1 MAAISRSRRATAG
14 IAFIVAGAA
23 LLLAALL
30 PFVGVSVPWLSLI
43 GFAAITVGL
52 VILALGAVNSVVTK
66 IALFAGALGWAII
79 VLASVGI
86 AVPAPVNTIGVVL
99 AALGTLVGAIVLYT
113 GREIVNSSAI
123 VFVITA
129 IVAALFLLARVGLF
143 SLGQFGAVVTIALGV
158 GFLIT
163 GVFFRQSERK
173 R

>member
-14 IAFIVAGAA
+14 ITFIVAGAA

-30 PFVGVSVPWLSLI
+30 PFVGVSVPWLALI

-66 IALFAGALGWAII
+66 IALFVGALGWAII
-79 VLASVGI
+79 VLTSVGI
-86 AVPAPVNTIGVVL
+86 AVPGVVGTIGVVL

-123 VFVITA
+123 VFVVTA
-129 IVAALFLLARVGLF
+129 IVAALFLLARAGLF
-143 SLGQFGAVVTIALGV
+143 SLGQFGDVVTIALGV
-158 GFLIT
+158 GFLVT
-163 GVFFRQSERK
+163 GVLFRQSERK